1 MQAPMAT
8 QNATASPR
16 FTLRNMQTLVN
27 GKPHPIVNMNI
38 QEVLIGGLPD
48 WMAVGQRL
56 DFSFVITLKEWER
69 SLPTYGVVTRNDS
82 NGVEVRYTPPLPS
95 WRNILMKLLA
105 EDSRGQ
111 K

>member
-1 MQAPMAT
+1 MQAQMAA
-8 QNATASPR
+8 QNAPASPR
-16 FTLRNMQTLVN
+16 FTLRNMHVMVD

-48 WMAVGQRL
+48 WMAAGQRL
-56 DFSFVITLKEWER
+56 EFSFVITLKDWER
-69 SLPTYGVVTRNDS
+69 SLPTYGVVIKNDS
-82 NGVEVRYTPPLPS
+82 AGLDVRYTPPLPS
-95 WRNILMKLLA
+95 WRNILMKLLT